1 MPQRQTPPVRK
12 EALLLSTDIIACSGS
27 MGIAL
32 ALRFPDG
39 VPDAH
44 LILYLNYLP
53 FVLVWRLFIASTAGL
68 YDFRHR
74 VTLTDHV
81 FGSAGAAIFGAGGGY
96 IFLALIAFY
105 YDPAA
110 QLSRI
115 VAALDIVFVG
125 AWFAVSRGLVIK
137 WLRAT
142 GYRVRVAVV
151 GALEAAGPL
160 AEEIARYAP
169 RLVSVSGIVTPDAA
183 NTPGALG
190 NVDQLPEIVERENIA
205 QLVLAQGDL
214 PQAEFRRVLSQCD
227 HCSTDLYLYPGLGL
241 SILANSRVISIG
253 GVPLISL
260 RPAIEHSPYRVG
272 KRVLDVAAALIG
284 LLLCALPMAIVTL
297 AIRMQS
303 PGPALFRQER
313 AGLHGRV
320 FRICKFRTMVAD
332 AEARTGP
339 VLSSADDARIT
350 PLGRFLR
357 RTRLDELPQLWNV
370 LVGDMSL
377 VGPRPERPEFI
388 ARFIE
393 EDPLYERRALL
404 KPGLTGLAQIHG
416 RYDTGYAHKLRYDLI
431 YINSVSAMT
440 DLRILLATIRT
451 VLLGEG
457 AI

>member
-1 MPQRQTPPVRK
+1 MPQRRTPLVRK
-12 EALLLSTDIIACSGS
+12 EALLLSGDIAACSGS
-27 MGIAL
+27 MGLAL
-32 ALRFPDG
+32 ALRFPEG
-39 VPDAH
+39 IPDAH

-53 FVLVWRLFIASTAGL
+53 FVLVWRLFIASATGL

-81 FGSAGAAIFGAGGGY
+81 FGAAGAAIFGAGGGY
-96 IFLALIAFY
+96 VFLALVAFY

-115 VAALDIVFVG
+115 VAALDVVFVG
-125 AWFAVSRGLVIK
+125 VWFAISRGIVTR

-151 GALEAAGPL
+151 GAPEAAGPL

-169 RLVSVSGIVTPDAA
+169 SLVSVSGIITPDAA
-183 NTPGALG
+183 NALG
-190 NVDQLPEIVERENIA
+190 RIDQLPAVVEREHIM

-227 HCSTDLYLYPGLGL
+227 HCPTDLYLYPGLGL

-272 KRVLDVAAALIG
+272 KRVLDLAAALVG
-284 LLLCALPMAIVTL
+284 LVLGALPMAIIAL

-313 AGLHGRV
+313 AGLHGRT
-320 FRICKFRTMVAD
+320 FRIYKFRTMIAD
-332 AEARTGP
+332 AEAQTGP
-339 VLSSADDARIT
+339 ILSSAGDDRIT

-370 LVGDMSL
+370 LRGDMSL

-388 ARFIE
+388 ARFVQ

-416 RYDTGYAHKLRYDLI
+416 RYDTDYAHKLRYDLI